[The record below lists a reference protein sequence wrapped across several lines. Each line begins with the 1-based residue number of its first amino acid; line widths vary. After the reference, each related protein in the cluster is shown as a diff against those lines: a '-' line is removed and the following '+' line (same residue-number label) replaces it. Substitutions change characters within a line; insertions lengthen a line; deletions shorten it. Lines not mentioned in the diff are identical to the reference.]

1 MTVRP
6 PVPSSAPTRRLR
18 LAMLLMVLLTLG
30 AGEVASTSIPA
41 AAETAH
47 LAQDPE
53 VTVPSTTE
61 AGATAGTSAEPEIPL
76 NNAEEVAAE
85 NRRIW
90 LVVGGLVV
98 VAIALMLVTI
108 RYWRQTRPVAVTA
121 EPEDRPVE
129 AEAEVEAESDR
140 GRREG
145 RRSRRSVAGAD
156 HATAD
161 SAWEPRGTGEHDRI
175 DPAPAVRRARI
186 SSEQRRAAYE
196 AARR

>member
-1 MTVRP
+1 M
-6 PVPSSAPTRRLR
+6 
-18 LAMLLMVLLTLG
+18 MLTVLLTLG
-30 AGEVASTSIPA
+30 MGAVALASIPA
-41 AAETAH
+41 GAEMAH
-47 LAQDPE
+47 VVQDPE
-53 VTVPSTTE
+53 ATVPSTTE
-61 AGATAGTSAEPEIPL
+61 AVSTEGTSAESEIPL
-76 NNAEEVAAE
+76 NNAAEVAAE

-90 LVVGGLVV
+90 LVVGGLVL

-121 EPEDRPVE
+121 DLEDHPVE
-129 AEAEVEAESDR
+129 AEDESDR

-161 SAWEPRGTGEHDRI
+161 STWEPRGTGEHDRI
-175 DPAPAVRRARI
+175 DPAPAIHRARI
-186 SSEQRRAAYE
+186 TADQRRAAYE